1 MPTTKR
7 AWLYVIRNPKRTV
20 LLLILLVALMT
31 ISLLGLAL
39 YSASGDAVKELR
51 SSIGGYFTIQ
61 QSAEGTQKTDEQ
73 LLEQVRTLDNVSKIN
88 GVDTYYMYCDGLDL
102 VHGSYSGTGLPG
114 EYVPKFI
121 GCTESALHERFVAVS
136 YQLADGRH
144 ITAEDKHKAMISK
157 EVAELNGLSV
167 GDTLHASIVEGVAGW
182 QPEHTGTQVDF
193 EIVGI
198 YLVTRSEPVTPG
210 TLESELQ
217 ENVIFTDINTAKEL
231 YQLKFPDRTAEQYN
245 YSGGLMLFLDDP
257 ARMEQTVAALK
268 AQPYADWDGF
278 IISENNARYEQTA
291 GAIQKAETISFFLLI
306 VILVLSIGIL
316 ALILLMWTRE
326 RMTEVGILISLGISP
341 KGITGQIVL
350 ENYYVAL
357 PAFLI
362 AALLSLS
369 LFGVIGNAIGGQQQR
384 VAIARALASAAPIIL
399 ADEPT
404 GNLDEDTARD
414 VTELLV
420 ERARSLNKCVII
432 VSHSNE
438 VAAAGDVILWFSHGE
453 IEVT

>member
-7 AWLYVIRNPKRTV
+7 AWLYVVRNPKRTV

-73 LLEQVRTLDNVSKIN
+73 MFEQVCTLNNVSRVN

-102 VHGSYSGTGLPG
+102 IPGSYSGTGLPG
-114 EYVPKFI
+114 EYVPKFVA
-121 GCTESALHERFVAVS
+121 CTSSELHERFVAVS
-136 YQLADGRH
+136 YQLADGRQ
-144 ITAEDKHKAMISK
+144 ITPEDEHKAMVSK

-167 GDTLHASIVEGVAGW
+167 GDTLHAGVVEGVSGW
-182 QPEHTGTQVDF
+182 QPEHAGTQVDF

-198 YLVTRSEPVTPG
+198 YSVTRSEPASPSTP
-210 TLESELQ
+210 ESELQ
-217 ENVIFTDINTAKEL
+217 ENVVFTDINTAKEL
-231 YQLKFPDRTAEQYN
+231 YQIKFPDRPAAQYN
-245 YSGGLMLFLDDP
+245 YSSGIMLFLDDP
-257 ARMEQTVAALK
+257 AQMEQTVADLK
-268 AQPYADWDGF
+268 AKPYADWDGF

-291 GAIQKAETISFFLLI
+291 DAIQKAETISFFLLL
-306 VILVLSIGIL
+306 VILVLSVGIL

-341 KGITGQIVL
+341 KAITGQIVL

-357 PAFLI
+357 PSFLI
-362 AALLSLS
+362 AALLSLGLS
-369 LFGVIGNAIGGQQQR
+369 GVIGNAIGGLLQD
-384 VAIARALASAAPIIL
+384 IKLASYIGPAQL
-399 ADEPT
+399 A
-404 GNLDEDTARD
+404 
-414 VTELLV
+414 LV
-420 ERARSLNKCVII
+420 AVI
-432 VSHSNE
+432 
-438 VAAAGDVILWFSHGE
+438 AAAVIAVSVLLAS
-453 IEVT
+453 ISILRKKPKDILTDLS

>member
-73 LLEQVRTLDNVSKIN
+73 LLEQVRTLDNVSKVN
-88 GVDTYYMYCDGLDL
+88 GVDTYYMYCDGLEL
-102 VHGSYSGTGLPG
+102 VPGSYNGILPG
-114 EYVPKFI
+114 ECIPKFI
-121 GCTESALHERFVAVS
+121 GCMESALHERFVAVS
-136 YQLADGRH
+136 YQLADGRQ
-144 ITAEDKHKAMISK
+144 ITAEDEHKAMISK
-157 EVAELNGLSV
+157 EVAEMNGLSV
-167 GDTLHASIVEGVAGW
+167 GDTLHASVVESVAGW
-182 QPEHTGTQVDF
+182 QREHVGTRVDF

-198 YLVTRSEPVTPG
+198 YLVTRSEPVSPSTP
-210 TLESELQ
+210 ESELQ
-217 ENVIFTDINTAKEL
+217 ENVVFTDINTAKEL
-231 YQLKFPDRTAEQYN
+231 YQIKYPDRSAEQYN
-245 YSGGLMLFLDDP
+245 YTSGIMLFLNDP
-257 ARMEQTVAALK
+257 AQMDQTVADLK
-268 AQPYADWDGF
+268 AQPYADWDSF

-306 VILVLSIGIL
+306 VILVLSVGIL

-341 KGITGQIVL
+341 KAITGQIVL

-357 PAFLI
+357 PAFLLS
-362 AALLSLS
+362 AMLSLS
-369 LFGVIGNAIGGQQQR
+369 LSGVIGNAIGGLLQD
-384 VAIARALASAAPIIL
+384 IKLASYIGPVQLAIVAVCAAIVIAVSVLLASISIMRKKPKDIL
-399 ADEPT
+399 TD
-404 GNLDEDTARD
+404 L
-414 VTELLV
+414 
-420 ERARSLNKCVII
+420 S
-432 VSHSNE
+432 
-438 VAAAGDVILWFSHGE
+438 
-453 IEVT
+453 